1 MPGFIDVSNMS
12 DREVQRL
19 GHADDDYVAPKTRR
33 GYVAR
38 PEPKTYTAG
47 MIWAA
52 AMAAHRI
59 NGGYVKD
66 TEWDYDQSPAAVKRE
81 ANKLMVKRWAAAGDF
96 AAVTEADVEKGQEV
110 RRHFNSYM
118 LLALAGKLNNF
129 QQNAYKIAQME
140 QFSERQSLELAVC
153 ACLPATYE
161 RDIAKKEFMASL
173 RESTQLT
180 GEVGDKVEG
189 EIVVLSTRYN
199 VNFNKWLISAKMNDS
214 YINFW
219 YNTNIEAGTI
229 MNIKG
234 KIKAVRDDKTT
245 QLNYVKKV

>member
-1 MPGFIDVSNMS
+1 M
-12 DREVQRL
+12 R
-19 GHADDDYVAPKTRR
+19 T
-33 GYVAR
+33 
-38 PEPKTYTAG
+38 EPKVYSAETVWG
-47 MIWAA
+47 A

-59 NGGYVKD
+59 NGGYIKD
-66 TEWDYDQSPAAVKRE
+66 TEWDYDNSPATIKRS
-81 ANKLMVKRWAAAGDF
+81 ANKLMVKEWAREGRWD
-96 AAVTEADVEKGQEV
+96 AVTPEDIEKGMEV

-118 LLALAGKLNNF
+118 FLALAGKLNDF
-129 QQNAYKIAQME
+129 QQQAYKIAQMTE
-140 QFSERQSLELAVC
+140 FNERQSLELAIC
-153 ACLPATYE
+153 ACLPSTYE
-161 RDIAKKEFMASL
+161 RDIAKKEFMNSL
-173 RESTQLT
+173 RESTQLV
-180 GEVGDKVEG
+180 GNEGDKVQG

-199 VNFNKWLISAKMNDS
+199 VNFNKWLISAKMGDS